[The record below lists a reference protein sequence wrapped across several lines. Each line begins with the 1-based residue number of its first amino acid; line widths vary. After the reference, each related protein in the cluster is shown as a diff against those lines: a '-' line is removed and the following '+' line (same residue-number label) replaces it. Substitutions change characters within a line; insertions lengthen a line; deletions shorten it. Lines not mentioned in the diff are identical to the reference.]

1 NKFPKTI
8 DTLHYVP
15 LHDVT
20 KIIVNKITLLPL
32 ETQLTIHPK
41 QTTTKIRKNICLAHF
56 SSDCSSCSFSSLI
69 LIKIHQRNPPIS
81 DKSVYLIFF
90 YKCLMTFII
99 LQELNDLVGFVVV

>member
-1 NKFPKTI
+1 TPKPL

-15 LHDVT
+15 LLEVT
-20 KIIVNKITLLPL
+20 KVIVNKIALLQL
-32 ETQLTIHPK
+32 ETLLTIHPK
-41 QTTTKIRKNICLAHF
+41 QTTTTIRKNIFLAHF
-56 SSDCSSCSFSSLI
+56 SFDCSSLSFVCLN